1 MQKIRGKKE
10 ENRCPVCG
18 STNAAKILDVRG
30 VPVFCN
36 VLPDSREEALKAA
49 KGDIELA
56 FCRSC
61 GHVFNSAFEPVRM
74 RYSPRYENSLHY
86 SPAFRE
92 YAGGLAR
99 RLVSTYDLRNKD
111 IIEIGCGKGDF
122 LRLLADAGNNRCL
135 GFDPSFDPRRN
146 EMDNR
151 SERFALVQD
160 EYTEKYSNCPADFI
174 VCRHVL
180 EHIAEPRRFLKTIR
194 RALGDKP
201 QAVVFVEVPN
211 VMFTLKDFG
220 IWDLIY
226 EHCGYFTKSSLRH
239 LFVETGFIPLTVSE
253 AFGGQYICI
262 EAKPS
267 FQKKNFQTTP
277 DPISTDSVERHV
289 NGFADRYRQQISK
302 WRKVVA
308 ELRRSDT
315 KTVVWGAGS
324 KGVTFLNV
332 LNVESGIESVVDVN
346 PHKHGH
352 YVPGTGQQVVS
363 PDDLSGIGPDVII
376 TMNPLYVDEI
386 EKMIDDRQLRKNRNL
401 TLMPVGS
408 CDA

>member
-1 MQKIRGKKE
+1 MQKIQGEKE
-10 ENRCPVCG
+10 EIRCPVCG
-18 STNAAKILDVRG
+18 STITAKFLDVRG
-30 VPVFCN
+30 VPLFCN
-36 VLPDSREEALKAA
+36 VLLDSREEALKAA
-49 KGDIELA
+49 KGDIELV

-99 RLVSTYDLRNKD
+99 RLVTTYDLRNKD

-135 GFDPSFDPRRN
+135 GFDPSFDPHRN
-146 EMDNR
+146 GLSNR

-160 EYTEKYSNCPADFI
+160 EYTEKYSSCPADFI
-174 VCRHVL
+174 VCRQVL

-194 RALGDKP
+194 RAIGDKP
-201 QAVVFVEVPN
+201 QVVVFVEVPN

-226 EHCGYFTKSSLRH
+226 EHCGYFTAASLRR
-239 LFVETGFIPLTVSE
+239 LFVETGFNPLTVSE
-253 AFGGQYICI
+253 AFGGQYLCI
-262 EAKPS
+262 EGKPS
-267 FQKKNFQTTP
+267 FQKKIFQTTS
-277 DPISTDSVERHV
+277 DHISTETVDGHV

-302 WRKVVA
+302 WRKEIA
-308 ELRRSDT
+308 GLRRSGT

-332 LNVESGIESVVDVN
+332 LKAVSGIDYVVDIN
-346 PHKHGH
+346 PHKHG
-352 YVPGTGQQVVS
+352 YFVPGTGQNIVPPEFLQKYH
-363 PDDLSGIGPDVII
+363 PDKII
-376 TMNPLYVDEI
+376 VMNPVYFDEI
-386 EKMIDDRQLRKNRNL
+386 RKMYINL
-401 TLMPVGS
+401 NYPIEFVQV
-408 CDA
+408 

>member
-1 MQKIRGKKE
+1 MQKIQGEKE
-10 ENRCPVCG
+10 EIRCPVCG
-18 STNAAKILDVRG
+18 STITAKFLDVRG
-30 VPVFCN
+30 VPLFCN
-36 VLPDSREEALKAA
+36 VLLDSREEALKAA
-49 KGDIELA
+49 RGDIELA

-99 RLVSTYDLRNKD
+99 RLVTTYELRNKD

-135 GFDPSFDPRRN
+135 GFDPSFDPYRN
-146 EMDNR
+146 GLGNR

-160 EYTEKYSNCPADFI
+160 EYTEKYSSCPADFI
-174 VCRHVL
+174 VCRQVL

-194 RALGDKP
+194 RAIDDKP
-201 QAVVFVEVPN
+201 QVVVFLEVPN

-226 EHCGYFTKSSLRH
+226 EHCGYFTAASLRR
-239 LFVETGFIPLTVSE
+239 LFVETGFNPLTVSE
-253 AFGGQYICI
+253 AFGGQYLCI

-267 FQKKNFQTTP
+267 FQKKIFQTTP
-277 DPISTDSVERHV
+277 DQNSTETVDGHV

-302 WRKVVA
+302 WRKVIA
-308 ELRRSDT
+308 GLRRSGT

-332 LNVESGIESVVDVN
+332 LKAVSGIDYVVDIN
-346 PHKHGH
+346 PHKHGY
-352 YVPGTGQQVVS
+352 YVPGTGQNIVPPEFLQKYH
-363 PDDLSGIGPDVII
+363 PDKII
-376 TMNPLYVDEI
+376 VMNPVYFDEI
-386 EKMIDDRQLRKNRNL
+386 RKMYINL
-401 TLMPVGS
+401 NYPIEFVQV
-408 CDA
+408 

>member
-1 MQKIRGKKE
+1 MQKIQGEKE
-10 ENRCPVCG
+10 EIRCPVCG
-18 STNAAKILDVRG
+18 STITAKFLDVRG
-30 VPVFCN
+30 VPLFCN
-36 VLPDSREEALKAA
+36 VLLDSREEALKAA
-49 KGDIELA
+49 KGDIELV

-99 RLVSTYDLRNKD
+99 RLVTTYDLRNKD

-135 GFDPSFDPRRN
+135 GFDPSFDPYRN
-146 EMDNR
+146 GLGNR

-160 EYTEKYSNCPADFI
+160 EYTEKYSSCPADFI
-174 VCRHVL
+174 VCRQVL

-194 RALGDKP
+194 RAIGDKP
-201 QAVVFVEVPN
+201 QVVVFVEVPN

-226 EHCGYFTKSSLRH
+226 EHCGYFTAASLRR
-239 LFVETGFIPLTVSE
+239 LFVETGFNPLTVSE
-253 AFGGQYICI
+253 AFGGQYLCI

-267 FQKKNFQTTP
+267 FQKKIFQTTS
-277 DPISTDSVERHV
+277 DHISTETVDGHV

-302 WRKVVA
+302 WRKVIA
-308 ELRRSDT
+308 GLRRSGT

-332 LNVESGIESVVDVN
+332 LKAVSGIDYVVDIN
-346 PHKHGH
+346 PHKHG
-352 YVPGTGQQVVS
+352 YFVPGTGQNIVPPEFLQKYH
-363 PDDLSGIGPDVII
+363 PDKII
-376 TMNPLYVDEI
+376 VMNPVYFDEI
-386 EKMIDDRQLRKNRNL
+386 RKMYINL
-401 TLMPVGS
+401 NYPIEFVQV
-408 CDA
+408 

>member
-1 MQKIRGKKE
+1 MQKIQGEKE
-10 ENRCPVCG
+10 EIRCPVCG
-18 STNAAKILDVRG
+18 STITAKFLDVRG
-30 VPVFCN
+30 VPLFCN
-36 VLPDSREEALKAA
+36 VLLDSREEALKAA
-49 KGDIELA
+49 KGDIELV

-99 RLVSTYDLRNKD
+99 RLVTTYDLRNKD

-135 GFDPSFDPRRN
+135 GFDPSFDPHRN
-146 EMDNR
+146 GLSNR

-160 EYTEKYSNCPADFI
+160 EYTEKYSSCPADFI
-174 VCRHVL
+174 VCRQVL

-194 RALGDKP
+194 RAIGDKP
-201 QAVVFVEVPN
+201 QVVVFVEVPN

-226 EHCGYFTKSSLRH
+226 EHCGYFTAASLRR
-239 LFVETGFIPLTVSE
+239 LFVETGFNPLTVSE
-253 AFGGQYICI
+253 AFGGQYLCI
-262 EAKPS
+262 EGKPS
-267 FQKKNFQTTP
+267 FQKKIFQTTP
-277 DPISTDSVERHV
+277 DHISTETVDGHV

-302 WRKVVA
+302 WRKEIA
-308 ELRRSDT
+308 GLRRSGT

-332 LNVESGIESVVDVN
+332 LKAVSGIDYVVDIN
-346 PHKHGH
+346 PHKHG
-352 YVPGTGQQVVS
+352 YFVPGTGQNIVPPEFLQKYH
-363 PDDLSGIGPDVII
+363 PDKII
-376 TMNPLYVDEI
+376 VMNPVYFDEI
-386 EKMIDDRQLRKNRNL
+386 RKMYINL
-401 TLMPVGS
+401 NYPIEFVQV
-408 CDA
+408 

>member
-1 MQKIRGKKE
+1 MQKIQGEKE
-10 ENRCPVCG
+10 EIRCPVCG
-18 STNAAKILDVRG
+18 STITAKFLDVRG
-30 VPVFCN
+30 VPLFCN
-36 VLPDSREEALKAA
+36 VLLDSREEALKAA
-49 KGDIELA
+49 KGDIELV

-99 RLVSTYDLRNKD
+99 RLVTTYDLRNKD

-135 GFDPSFDPRRN
+135 GFDPSFDPYRN
-146 EMDNR
+146 GLGNR

-160 EYTEKYSNCPADFI
+160 EYTEKYSSCPADFI
-174 VCRHVL
+174 VCRQVL

-194 RALGDKP
+194 RAIGDKP
-201 QAVVFVEVPN
+201 QVVVFVEVPN

-226 EHCGYFTKSSLRH
+226 EHCGYFTAASLRR
-239 LFVETGFIPLTVSE
+239 LFVETGFNPLTVSE
-253 AFGGQYICI
+253 AFGGQYLCI

-267 FQKKNFQTTP
+267 FQKKIFQTTS
-277 DPISTDSVERHV
+277 DHISTETVDGHV

-302 WRKVVA
+302 WRKEIA
-308 ELRRSDT
+308 GLRRSGT

-332 LNVESGIESVVDVN
+332 LKAVSGIDYVVDIN
-346 PHKHGH
+346 PHKHG
-352 YVPGTGQQVVS
+352 YFVPGTGQNIVPPEFLQKYH
-363 PDDLSGIGPDVII
+363 PDKII
-376 TMNPLYVDEI
+376 VMNPVYFDEI
-386 EKMIDDRQLRKNRNL
+386 RKMYINL
-401 TLMPVGS
+401 NYPIEFVQV
-408 CDA
+408 

>member
-1 MQKIRGKKE
+1 VQKIQAKKE
-10 ENRCPVCG
+10 EIRCPVCD
-18 STNAAKILDVRG
+18 SAITVKFLDVRG

-36 VLPDSREEALKAA
+36 VLLDSREEALKAA
-49 KGDIELA
+49 KGDIELV

-61 GHVFNSAFEPVRM
+61 GHVFNSAFEPARM

-99 RLVSTYDLRNKD
+99 RLVTTYDLRNKD

-135 GFDPSFDPRRN
+135 GFDPSFDPHRN
-146 EMDNR
+146 GLNHR
-151 SERFALVQD
+151 SERFAIVQD
-160 EYTEKYSNCPADFI
+160 AYSETYSRYPADLI
-174 VCRHVL
+174 VCRQVL

-194 RALGDKP
+194 RAIGDKP
-201 QAVVFVEVPN
+201 QAVVFAEVPN
-211 VMFTLKDFG
+211 AMYTLKDFG

-226 EHCGYFTKSSLRH
+226 EHCGYFTASSLWR
-239 LFVETGFIPLTVSE
+239 LFVETGFNPLTVSE
-253 AFGGQYICI
+253 AFGGQYLCI
-262 EAKPS
+262 EGKPS
-267 FQKKNFQTTP
+267 FQKKIFQTTP
-277 DPISTDSVERHV
+277 GPISTETVGGHV

-302 WRKVVA
+302 WREVIA
-308 ELRRSDT
+308 GLRRSGT
-315 KTVVWGAGS
+315 KSVVWGAGS

-332 LNVESGIESVVDVN
+332 LKSVSEIDYVVDVN

-352 YVPGTGQQVVS
+352 YVPGTGQLVVS
-363 PDDLSGIGPDVII
+363 PDDLSGIGPDVVIA
-376 TMNPLYVDEI
+376 MNPLYADEI